1 MKAMKTVCLF
11 LSLLLL
17 PTDLLGQGPQGL
29 VQAPN
34 TWVKRSPLPGG
45 PPNPVLGYEASFGY
59 DPVGKK
65 IIRWAGHTQ
74 SGGHE
79 QLNETW
85 TYDPLTAEF
94 KLLETNTAPPGVC
107 CAPQDV
113 FDPVGGRFLRFRASS
128 GLHGWHWF
136 RENNLS
142 NSSVW
147 SFDPAK
153 QHWRTM
159 RPLPEPFVAH
169 LRCASWDSEH
179 QVVVVFG
186 GEGSFEGTLVYDP
199 YDNTWTRK
207 NPKMQPPF
215 RSAGNM
221 AYDSRRKRHILFG
234 AQYTDDP
241 HTWAYNLADNVWIDL
256 QPKVQPPTNSN
267 EAVLAYDES
276 NDVIVA
282 SVKSSAKEDGPGS
295 YETWVYDAD
304 ANTWKNMKPKESPP
318 GCAPR
323 RRIMAYVPD
332 LNVIVMENYVNPPQ
346 KVPGVD
352 REQQMWT
359 YRYAEPKE
367 MPKAVSK
374 KAARARPPLVE
385 GLVASVL
392 TGQKVQLTWQSSA
405 GVDVVG
411 YQVERAAVEVLTE
424 DQLLRLRTDTRPLP
438 EPSVGG
444 IRAIGAFQR
453 LTKAAI
459 PQTTFDDTTI
469 DLTRLAVIDTQPIF
483 RQRFAEEQV
492 TGDGK
497 KYRFAVYAYRV
508 RAVNRQGLESGP
520 SPYVLT
526 IPSAVQYL
534 FSKEAGVDCQ
544 LKWQKNPEAGIKG
557 YRVYRMESPR
567 INGPGQKVTR
577 VTAEPIAET
586 TFIDRGI
593 GKEQRRYWV
602 VAVDALGQEGQPS
615 APTWHYR
622 LFRSYYEPFVGEW
635 HQ

>member
-1 MKAMKTVCLF
+1 MNPLCLF

-17 PTDLLGQGPQGL
+17 PTDLLGQGATSL
-29 VQAPN
+29 IQAPN

-45 PPNPVLGYEASFGY
+45 PRNPMLGYEPSFGY

-85 TYDPLTAEF
+85 SYDPLTAEF

-107 CAPQDV
+107 CAQQDV
-113 FDPVGGRFLRFRASS
+113 FDPVGGRFLRFRAFS
-128 GLHGWHWF
+128 GSHGWHWF
-136 RENNLS
+136 RENYLS

-147 SFDPAK
+147 SLDPVK
-153 QHWRTM
+153 QQWCDM
-159 RPLPEPFVAH
+159 RPLPEPLVAP
-169 LRCASWDSEH
+169 LRCASWDQEH

-186 GEGSFEGTLVYDP
+186 GEGSSEGTLVYDP
-199 YDNTWTRK
+199 YENTWTRK
-207 NPKMQPPF
+207 NPMMQPPF
-215 RSAGNM
+215 RSGGNM
-221 AYDSRRKRHILFG
+221 AYDSRRKRHVLFG
-234 AQYTDDP
+234 AQLTDDP
-241 HTWAYNLADNVWIDL
+241 HTWAYHLDENVWTDL
-256 QPKVQPPTNSN
+256 RPKVQPPTKGND
-267 EAVLAYDES
+267 AVMAYDER

-282 SVKSSAKEDGPGS
+282 SVKSSANEDGPGS
-295 YETWVYDAD
+295 YETWVYDGD
-304 ANTWKNMKPKESPP
+304 ANTWKNMRPKESPP
-318 GCAPR
+318 GFGNR
-323 RRIMAYVPD
+323 RRVMAYVPE
-332 LNVIVMENYVNPPQ
+332 LNVIVMENYVNPAL
-346 KVPGVD
+346 KVPDID

-367 MPKAVSK
+367 MPKAVSTK
-374 KAARARPPLVE
+374 VARPRPPPVA

-392 TGQKVQLTWQSSA
+392 TGPRVKLTWLASA
-405 GVDVVG
+405 EANVVG
-411 YQVERAAVEVLTE
+411 YHVERAVVEVLTE
-424 DQLLRLRTDTRPLP
+424 DELVRLRLDTPPLP

-459 PQTTFDDTTI
+459 PYPKFDDNTV
-469 DLTRLAVIDTQPIF
+469 DLTRPAEIDGNPIF
-483 RQRFAEEQV
+483 LHRFAKEQLNA
-492 TGDGK
+492 DGK

-520 SPYVLT
+520 GPYVLT
-526 IPSAVQYL
+526 IPSAVQCLY
-534 FSKEAGVDCQ
+534 SKEAGADCH
-544 LKWQKNPEAGIKG
+544 LKWQRNLEEGIKG

-577 VTAEPIAET
+577 VTEEPIAGT
-586 TFIDRGI
+586 TFIDKGI
-593 GKEQRRYWV
+593 GKGQRRYWV